1 MAEDER
7 APGQERPFTDALPPF
22 AEVVTGV
29 AAIEPEEASDDAFD
43 IDDIRV
49 SFPVELEV
57 EQDEAGTL
65 QVRGAPPLLRT
76 RTGFMPV
83 YHQVSLRIVKEAA
96 RGD

>member
-7 APGQERPFTDALPPF
+7 EPGQERPFTDALPPF

-29 AAIEPEEASDDAFD
+29 AAMEPEEVSDGAVD
-43 IDDIRV
+43 IDNIWV

-57 EQDEAGTL
+57 VLDDAGTL
-65 QVRGAPPLLRT
+65 QVRGAPPLVRT

-83 YHQVSLRIVKEAA
+83 YHQVSLRIVKEAS
-96 RGD
+96 RGG

>member
-7 APGQERPFTDALPPF
+7 EPDQERPFTDALPPF
-22 AEVVTGV
+22 AEMVTGV
-29 AAIEPEEASDDAFD
+29 AEMEPEEMSDDAVV
-43 IDDIRV
+43 IHQIRV

-57 EQDEAGTL
+57 EQDDAGHL

-83 YHQVSLRIVKEAA
+83 YHQMSLRIVKEAS
-96 RGD
+96 RGN